1 MTFDVNALLTKI
13 EANVVPELP
22 DELKEEKL
30 REHVAQRIAV
40 ASVIVNDQ
48 MKLKFIVSCLR
59 GAEDYI
65 ETLMG
70 HSRYFARVSG
80 KKFGTFTPAHQDAM
94 ELTSMRVT
102 RSTCVLRTYTATLLK
117 MQEIVQSR
125 IDLQK

>member
-13 EANVVPELP
+13 EASVVPELP

-48 MKLKFIVSCLR
+48 MKLRFIMTCLR
-59 GAEDYI
+59 GSEDYI
-65 ETLMG
+65 EVLSG

-80 KKFGTFTPAHQDAM
+80 KKFGTFTPEHQTAM
-94 ELTSMRVT
+94 ERASMQT
-102 RSTCVLRTYTATLLK
+102 MRSVCVLRTYTATLLK